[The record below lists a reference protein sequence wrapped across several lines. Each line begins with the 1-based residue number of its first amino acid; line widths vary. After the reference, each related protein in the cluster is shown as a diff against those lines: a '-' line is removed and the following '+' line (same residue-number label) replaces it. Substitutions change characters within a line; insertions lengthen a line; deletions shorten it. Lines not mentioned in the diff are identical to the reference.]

1 MTLLKLYLS
10 VASVSTEETENSE
23 DQINKDYADFD
34 SSSLSDKNLDAA
46 VRLLSKHATKI
57 DPLRALKLLPAQ
69 MPLRSVRI
77 FLESVTKHFLTERR
91 EGQIFRNLLLA
102 QHLQVQAQRIQL
114 QQSLKIVV
122 DEQDVCNYCLK
133 RIGKRW
139 VLMAICNAWCAD

>member
-1 MTLLKLYLS
+1 MKLLQLYLS
-10 VASVSTEETENSE
+10 VGAVSTDEGEHSD
-23 DQINKDYADFD
+23 DQTNA
-34 SSSLSDKNLDAA
+34 LCDKNVDAA

-57 DPLRALKLLPAQ
+57 DPLRALKLLPAT

-102 QHLQVQAQRIQL
+102 QHLQVQAQRIEL

-122 DEQDVCNYCLK
+122 DEQDVCNYCQK
-133 RIGKRW
+133 RIGKR
-139 VLMAICNAWCAD
+139 